1 MKLEIPTGK
10 ADMKLFIFQKGASF
24 YLVEMYPDGKVTL
37 KVKEDG
43 WSDTWSLPLDE
54 VKP

>member
-1 MKLEIPTGK
+1 MKQY
-10 ADMKLFIFQKGASF
+10 IFQQGAQF
-24 YLVEMYPDGKVTL
+24 YLVDIYENGTVTL
-37 KVKEDG
+37 KVKENG